1 MTPRRGLELPQ
12 LELDCMI
19 ALWRAGASGQT
30 ALQIR
35 QSLASRGRPLAHTTV
50 LTVLQRLQQKGAV
63 AAARHGRRW
72 QFLPRISREQM
83 RAGAVKRLI
92 QNYFDSPDDLR
103 RFLTAVPAR
112 GPAAPA
118 APAGSAPRS
127 APSSASAPST
137 AALDSSLL

>member
-1 MTPRRGLELPQ
+1 
-12 LELDCMI
+12 
-19 ALWRAGASGQT
+19 
-30 ALQIR
+30 
-35 QSLASRGRPLAHTTV
+35 
-50 LTVLQRLQQKGAV
+50 
-63 AAARHGRRW
+63 RHGRRW

-83 RAGAVKRLI
+83 RARAVERLI

-103 RFLTAVPAR
+103 RFLAAVPAR

>member
-35 QSLASRGRPLAHTTV
+35 QSLAARGRPLAHTTV

-83 RAGAVKRLI
+83 RAGAVERLI

-103 RFLTAVPAR
+103 RFLAASVTASADAGPQAR
-112 GPAAPA
+112 PGSPPAAN
-118 APAGSAPRS
+118 
-127 APSSASAPST
+127 
-137 AALDSSLL
+137 LDSSLL